1 MTNITQCNYVYVHAM
16 QFVSTE
22 MKELGRTAK
31 DVTSLTG
38 YAGGNKKNIMTAKE
52 KLSMVAAGTSYQE
65 TDDIAD
71 RPEVKAAVGNL
82 VCYHNALN
90 RADYGKLGYTEVV
103 GMNVPTNKLEAFATE
118 YFALFGADSER
129 PDKGDV
135 GSEYRSVIGLP
146 GGVNGEAFTAVKTA
160 LEKSGEDLR
169 LVEGNGNEKD
179 TLGKKIVYVMDSNSY
194 PFRQAEVYHQFHD
207 GFMAGE
213 DYDENYHGIKAKALA
228 DGRIGKTGC
237 PNRDGTPEN
246 VNFEPPRA
254 VKKFVYKS

>member
-1 MTNITQCNYVYVHAM
+1 M
-16 QFVSTE
+16 QTDGSVVTWGDDEAGADCTGVAKHLISGIQEIVSTN
-22 MKELGRTAK
+22 G
-31 DVTSLTG
+31 
-38 YAGGNKKNIMTAKE
+38 
-52 KLSMVAAGTSYQE
+52 
-65 TDDIAD
+65 
-71 RPEVKAAVGNL
+71 
-82 VCYHNALN
+82 
-90 RADYGKLGYTEVV
+90 
-103 GMNVPTNKLEAFATE
+103 AFA
-118 YFALFGADSER
+118 ALRNDGLVVTWGDPRQGGYCLPVREQLAHGVYRITGAR
-129 PDKGDV
+129 
-135 GSEYRSVIGLP
+135 
-146 GGVNGEAFTAVKTA
+146 EAFTAVKTA